1 MKIGIGCDHGGFD
14 LKEDIVAHLCEEGY
28 EVKDFGT
35 FDKSSVDYPD
45 YAVMVAES
53 VARGECERGIVICT
67 TGIGM
72 SIAANKVHGIRCA
85 LVTDEYSAKM
95 TREHNDANVLAL
107 GANVTAV
114 VRAKGI
120 VDIWLSEPFSHGER
134 HQRRID
140 KISAYEKT
148 H

>member
-14 LKEDIVAHLCEEGY
+14 LKEEILAYLRGEGH
-28 EVKDFGT
+28 EVTDFGSY
-35 FDKSSVDYPD
+35 DKNSIDYPD
-45 YAVMVAES
+45 YVFPVAEG
-53 VARGECERGIVICT
+53 VASGAFERGIVICT
-67 TGIGM
+67 TGIGV
-72 SIAANKVHGIRCA
+72 SIAANKVQGIRCA

-95 TREHNDANVLAL
+95 TREHNDTNMLAL
-107 GANVTAV
+107 GANVTTA

-120 VDIWLSEPFSHGER
+120 VDIWLGEAFSHGER

>member
-14 LKEDIVAHLCEEGY
+14 LKEEILAYLRGEGH
-28 EVKDFGT
+28 EVTDFGSY
-35 FDKSSVDYPD
+35 DKNSIDYPD
-45 YAVMVAES
+45 YVFPVAEG
-53 VARGECERGIVICT
+53 VASGAFERGIVICT
-67 TGIGM
+67 TGIGV
-72 SIAANKVHGIRCA
+72 SIAANKVQGIRCA

-95 TREHNDANVLAL
+95 TREHNDTNMLAL
-107 GANVTAV
+107 GANVTTT

-120 VDIWLSEPFSHGER
+120 VDIWLGEAFSHGER